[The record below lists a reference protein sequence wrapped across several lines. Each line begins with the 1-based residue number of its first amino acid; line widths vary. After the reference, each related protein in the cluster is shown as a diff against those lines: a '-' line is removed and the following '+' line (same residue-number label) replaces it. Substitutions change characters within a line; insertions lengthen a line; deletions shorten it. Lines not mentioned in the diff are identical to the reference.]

1 MFLVFNLCTVL
12 SFAQRCVRSDNRPV
26 VSLFGHSVVKRLC
39 HWSGRRGELVVRTLG
54 LQSCAEVIAYG
65 QGGLSFK
72 RVLESPGQYLKEM
85 GHPDLLVIDLG
96 SNDLTCVY
104 STVAEVA
111 DDALRFLALV
121 DDDVRPHMI
130 VLLSVI
136 QRTSVSDRVGWPC
149 PHPHSTVGQKHLTPG
164 YRPVFARLPMYAC
177 LRNLESISLDILAM
191 TDVTWPRRDRQGIS
205 KVCDRQCSNC

>member
-1 MFLVFNLCTVL
+1 M
-12 SFAQRCVRSDNRPV
+12 SDNRPV
-26 VSLFGHSVVKRLC
+26 VSLFGHSFVKHLC

-72 RVLESPGQYLKEM
+72 RVLESPDRYLREI

-96 SNDLTCVY
+96 SNDQTCGY
-104 STVAEVA
+104 TTVADVA

-121 DDDVRPHMI
+121 DNDVRPKMI

-136 QRTSVSDRVGWPC
+136 QRTSVSDRGGMTKSA
-149 PHPHSTVGQKHLTPG
+149 STFNRRAKAFNSRIAACVRQIANVRMFAQSRINLPRYISDDGCHLT
-164 YRPVFARLPMYAC
+164 
-177 LRNLESISLDILAM
+177 DI
-191 TDVTWPRRDRQGIS
+191 
-205 KVCDRQCSNC
+205 